1 MKIGNKMKVLASDF
15 DNTLFFRDI
24 EGFHDQDVM
33 KIKSFQEKGNLFG
46 MCSGRPFSG
55 LLKPLKGVLKP
66 DFFIVS
72 TGGAILD
79 KNYQLLYG
87 KKVPFDIVK
96 EIHLTY
102 QKETE
107 LIVQTLSQKYF
118 YCSNPRDEEDVV
130 EIHSLDDMKGED
142 IYSISLVDSTVERA
156 REIVEEIN
164 QKYSE
169 VDAYQN
175 VDSVDIVKKGCSKG
189 AAILKLKELLDIK
202 EIAGIGDS
210 YNDLSMLNV
219 VDTSFTFHRSPIDI
233 KKRVHYVVDSIDEAI
248 DIIGGVEK

>member
-1 MKIGNKMKVLASDF
+1 MKVLASDF
-15 DNTLFFRDI
+15 DNTLYFRDI
-24 EGFHDQDVM
+24 EGFRDEDIM

-55 LLKPLKGVLKP
+55 LLKPLKGILKP

-79 KNYQLLYG
+79 KDYHLLYG
-87 KKVPFDIVK
+87 KEVPFDIVR

-118 YCSNPRDEEDVV
+118 YCSNPQEDKEDVI
-130 EIHSLDDMKGED
+130 EIHSLDDMKSEK

-156 REIVEEIN
+156 GEIVEEIN
-164 QKYSE
+164 QKYNE

-175 VDSVDIVKKGCSKG
+175 VNSIDIVKKGCSKG

-219 VDTSFTFHRSPIDI
+219 VDTSFTFHKSPMDI
-233 KKRVHYVVDSIDEAI
+233 KQSVDYVVNSIDEAI
-248 DIIGGVEK
+248 DIIEGGVEK